1 MRTMN
6 HLGSCCYA
14 YAQSTPVK
22 SWNPSRFTGKPS
34 WNLAHEKHHL
44 SVFQGLLVQ
53 LMHVLLFPSVS
64 DVESLDGDIEVVL
77 HVARIRDHSLEEKS
91 S

>member
-1 MRTMN
+1 MHMHRAPLLNLGIQVDSQEN
-6 HLGSCCYA
+6 HLLES
-14 YAQSTPVK
+14 K
-22 SWNPSRFTGKPS
+22 HMK
-34 WNLAHEKHHL
+34 KHHL